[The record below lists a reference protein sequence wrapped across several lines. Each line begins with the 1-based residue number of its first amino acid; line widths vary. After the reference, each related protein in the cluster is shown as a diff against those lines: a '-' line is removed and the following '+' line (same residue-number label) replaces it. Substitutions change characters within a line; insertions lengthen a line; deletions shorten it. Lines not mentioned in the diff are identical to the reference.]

1 MSIDVSLLSS
11 FINMT
16 STPRR
21 ACLKSDYLKL
31 KGTTFSK
38 WLKDSNNQYIHKN
51 LAKYAKK
58 NDLSDS
64 IWFKDI
70 SELQKFISDDK
81 DEDYLTV
88 YERCVRS
95 TPEMWNN
102 IQNLENKVLG
112 CWCKPSQPCHADVLI
127 KLFKEKNNEGQQ
139 HKMFFAK

>member
-1 MSIDVSLLSS
+1 MA
-11 FINMT
+11 

-21 ACLKSDYLKL
+21 ACLKSDFLKL
-31 KGTTFSK
+31 KGTTFAK
-38 WLKDSNNQYIHKN
+38 WLKDSNNLYINKN

-70 SELQKFISDDK
+70 SQLQKFTFNDK

-95 TPEMWNN
+95 TPELWNN
-102 IQNLENKVLG
+102 IHNLENKVLG
-112 CWCKPSQPCHADVLI
+112 CWCKPSEPCHADVLI

>member
-1 MSIDVSLLSS
+1 MA
-11 FINMT
+11 

-21 ACLKSDYLKL
+21 VCLKSDYLKL
-31 KGTTFSK
+31 KGTTFAK
-38 WLKDSNNQYIHKN
+38 WLKDSNNLYINKN

-58 NDLSDS
+58 TDLSDS

-70 SELQKFISDDK
+70 SQLQKFILNGK

-95 TPEMWNN
+95 TPELWHN
-102 IQNLENKVLG
+102 IHKLENKVLG
-112 CWCKPSQPCHADVLI
+112 CWCKPSESCHADVLI

-139 HKMFFAK
+139 HKMFYAK

>member
-1 MSIDVSLLSS
+1 MA
-11 FINMT
+11 

-31 KGTTFSK
+31 KGTTFAK
-38 WLKDSNNQYIHKN
+38 WLKDSNNLYINKN

-70 SELQKFISDDK
+70 SQLQKFIFNDK

-95 TPEMWNN
+95 TPELWNN
-102 IQNLENKVLG
+102 IHHLENKVLG
-112 CWCKPSQPCHADVLI
+112 CWCKPSEACHADVLI

-139 HKMFFAK
+139 HKMFYAK

>member
-1 MSIDVSLLSS
+1 
-11 FINMT
+11 MT

-31 KGTTFSK
+31 KGTTFAK
-38 WLKDSNNQYIHKN
+38 WLKDSNNLYINKN

-58 NDLSDS
+58 TDLSDS

-70 SELQKFISDDK
+70 SQLQKFILNGK

-95 TPEMWNN
+95 TPELW
-102 IQNLENKVLG
+102 
-112 CWCKPSQPCHADVLI
+112 
-127 KLFKEKNNEGQQ
+127 
-139 HKMFFAK
+139 KMQYPTKYEEYIRAVKIAITYIL

>member
-1 MSIDVSLLSS
+1 MA
-11 FINMT
+11 

-21 ACLKSDYLKL
+21 ACLKSDFLKL
-31 KGTTFSK
+31 KGTTFAK
-38 WLKDSNNQYIHKN
+38 WLKDSNNLYINKN

-70 SELQKFISDDK
+70 GELQKFIFNDK

-95 TPEMWNN
+95 TPEMWNCLE
-102 IQNLENKVLG
+102 NLENKVLG
-112 CWCKPSQPCHADVLI
+112 CWCKSSQSCHADVLI
-127 KLFKEKNNEGQQ
+127 KLFKEKKSDA
-139 HKMFFAK
+139 HKMYKVA

>member
-1 MSIDVSLLSS
+1 MA
-11 FINMT
+11 

-31 KGTTFSK
+31 KGTTFAK
-38 WLKDSNNQYIHKN
+38 WLKDSNNLYINKN

-58 NDLSDS
+58 TDLSDS
-64 IWFKDI
+64 LWFKDI
-70 SELQKFISDDK
+70 SQLQKFIINDK

-95 TPEMWNN
+95 TPELWNN
-102 IQNLENKVLG
+102 IHNLENKVLG
-112 CWCKPSQPCHADVLI
+112 CWCKPSEPCHADVLI

>member
-1 MSIDVSLLSS
+1 
-11 FINMT
+11 MT

-31 KGTTFSK
+31 KGTTFAK
-38 WLKDSNNQYIHKN
+38 WLKDSNNLYINKN

-70 SELQKFISDDK
+70 GELQKFRSNDEDD
-81 DEDYLTV
+81 DYLTV

-112 CWCKPSQPCHADVLI
+112 CWCKPSEPCHADVLI